1 MKKLL
6 SIFLV
11 LIANTVSAQCDTTL
25 RPVVFIHGFLASG
38 DTWSNAAQY
47 FRQAGYCADR
57 LYAFDWNSIAGSGKK
72 TEQQLAQFIDKILS
86 TTGARQI
93 DLVGHS
99 AGGGLARNYLKDSLQ
114 STKVSHYVHV
124 GSRSWTGNYNWF
136 PNYRCL
142 TIFSSGDKVAGNS
155 AGPTEGATNLA
166 LTDEDHY
173 QVATGATSLKTMLQ
187 FFYPEKRALID
198 PPIEKKVSI
207 AGKAVLLGDNRAM
220 SGATINI
227 YRLRKNNGTRKMA
240 GAIKGFSVNN
250 AGDWGPVTVKPGSP
264 YEIELVPP
272 DSNKRKISYFFSSFT
287 HSDPLVYLRGIPEG
301 TRMMAMLGTLPE
313 KDDQSLL
320 VLYAATGAMIGGRD
334 SVTINGTPVC
344 SPTLMPA
351 AKTVISSFIYDDGDQ
366 ISSAQPLKQFNSL
379 PFIGGVDLLLPAGK
393 NKLIE
398 IYWNG
403 KTLKIPASPS
413 KERILLAVFR

>member
-1 MKKLL
+1 
-6 SIFLV
+6 
-11 LIANTVSAQCDTTL
+11 
-25 RPVVFIHGFLASG
+25 
-38 DTWSNAAQY
+38 
-47 FRQAGYCADR
+47 
-57 LYAFDWNSIAGSGKK
+57 
-72 TEQQLAQFIDKILS
+72 
-86 TTGARQI
+86 
-93 DLVGHS
+93 
-99 AGGGLARNYLKDSLQ
+99 
-114 STKVSHYVHV
+114 
-124 GSRSWTGNYNWF
+124 
-136 PNYRCL
+136 
-142 TIFSSGDKVAGNS
+142 
-155 AGPTEGATNLA
+155 
-166 LTDEDHY
+166 
-173 QVATGATSLKTMLQ
+173 
-187 FFYPEKRALID
+187 
-198 PPIEKKVSI
+198 
-207 AGKAVLLGDNRAM
+207 
-220 SGATINI
+220 
-227 YRLRKNNGTRKMA
+227 MA
-240 GAIKGFSVNN
+240 GAIKGFSVNI
-250 AGDWGPVTVKPGSP
+250 AGDWGPVTVKPGTP

>member
-1 MKKLL
+1 
-6 SIFLV
+6 
-11 LIANTVSAQCDTTL
+11 
-25 RPVVFIHGFLASG
+25 
-38 DTWSNAAQY
+38 
-47 FRQAGYCADR
+47 
-57 LYAFDWNSIAGSGKK
+57 KK

-124 GSRSWTGNYNWF
+124 GSRSWTGNYTWF
-136 PNYRCL
+136 PNNRCL

-227 YRLRKNNGTRKMA
+227 YRLRRINGTRKMA